1 MKFVSLLVLVA
12 SLSQSSASAQ
22 VLIAPTKDRFAVS
35 LRDLNATTPSLASN
49 LVVNVD
55 GSGPLGG
62 AFDELLA
69 YLTHAQGYA
78 QSTDIRGA
86 VEHRACGLIVRAEPA
101 SSIIPAFLVFRAAD
115 FNPLHVGQVV
125 WNGWAYFTLQGP
137 PAQCLTEA
145 MKAAGSAAGVIDLGR
160 LQRGAQIVC
169 GKETRFFHSDEVS
182 CRFTMKD

>member
-12 SLSQSSASAQ
+12 AVSQSSASAQ
-22 VLIAPTKDRFAVS
+22 VLIAPTQDRFSVS
-35 LRDLNATTPSLASN
+35 IRNLTATTTPSATN

-69 YLTHAQGYA
+69 YLPHAQGYT
-78 QSTDIRGA
+78 QSTGARG
-86 VEHRACGLIVRAEPA
+86 VTEHRACGLIVRAEPPFG
-101 SSIIPAFLVFRAAD
+101 SDPAYLVFRAAD
-115 FNPLHVGQVV
+115 FNPLHVGLVV
-125 WNGWAYFTLQGP
+125 SNGWTYFTLQGP
-137 PAQCLTEA
+137 PARCLTEA

-160 LQRGAQIVC
+160 LQRGTQIVC